1 MGILYP
7 NYCAFCNEVT
17 MVLQKRTQSTPF
29 LIEWNVN
36 RMVNRVLLL
45 MTVMSMEHLADSVSE
60 HMLLKMDIGQ
70 FCVYCY
76 NNC

>member
-7 NYCAFCNEVT
+7 NYCVFCKEMT
-17 MVLQKRTQSTPF
+17 MVLQKRTLLTPF

-45 MTVMSMEHLADSVSE
+45 MTVMSMEHLADSVSV
-60 HMLLKMDIGQ
+60 HMSDIRQ
-70 FCVYCY
+70 FCV
-76 NNC
+76 

>member
-7 NYCAFCNEVT
+7 SYCAFCKEVT
-17 MVLQKRTQSTPF
+17 MVLQKQTQSTPF

-60 HMLLKMDIGQ
+60 HMSLKMDIGHAVL
-70 FCVYCY
+70 CVLSQ
-76 NNC
+76 